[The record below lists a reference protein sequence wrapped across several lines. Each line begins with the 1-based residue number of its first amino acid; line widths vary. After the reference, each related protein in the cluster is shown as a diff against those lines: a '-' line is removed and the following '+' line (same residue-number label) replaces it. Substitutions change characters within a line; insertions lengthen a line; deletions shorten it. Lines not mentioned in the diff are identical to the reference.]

1 MKKNKERA
9 KYESPQTTETIVS
22 LESGICA
29 ASADVQ
35 NPSGDNGQIEEQQ
48 KTKILISILMIKI
61 GTKLNNNKKI
71 IVYEDE

>member
-1 MKKNKERA
+1 MKKDKERA

-35 NPSGDNGQIEEQQ
+35 NPDDAKTGQIESHGVNTDFDFDFADQTWDQQ
-48 KTKILISILMIKI
+48 
-61 GTKLNNNKKI
+61 
-71 IVYEDE
+71 

>member
-1 MKKNKERA
+1 MKKDKERA

-35 NPSGDNGQIEEQQ
+35 NPNDKNNGQIEKHEVNTDFGF
-48 KTKILISILMIKI
+48 KFEESEWDK
-61 GTKLNNNKKI
+61 
-71 IVYEDE
+71 

>member
-1 MKKNKERA
+1 MKKDKERA

-35 NPSGDNGQIEEQQ
+35 NPDDAKTGQIESHGVNTDFNFDFADQTWDQQ
-48 KTKILISILMIKI
+48 
-61 GTKLNNNKKI
+61 
-71 IVYEDE
+71 

>member
-1 MKKNKERA
+1 MKKDKERA

-35 NPSGDNGQIEEQQ
+35 NPNEDNGRIEEHQVNTDFNYSFNDQ
-48 KTKILISILMIKI
+48 GWDPK
-61 GTKLNNNKKI
+61 
-71 IVYEDE
+71 

>member
-35 NPSGDNGQIEEQQ
+35 NPSGDNGQIEEHQVNTDFNYSFNDQ
-48 KTKILISILMIKI
+48 GWDPK
-61 GTKLNNNKKI
+61 
-71 IVYEDE
+71 